1 MVTELRNMESLKLVE
16 DITKYVQDTF
26 STVDKSRMLSRLVD
40 NEDLDPWM
48 TFELMEAA
56 LRNLTSFDGVVLKDN
71 MCRNRQSSTTAAKLN
86 LVGSEADKYYNFQ
99 SIRVD
104 TTRGAATIRHQNRP
118 DGMFNLK
125 LGEDNEMVI
134 FYEGDAHDR
143 DIGKSETK
151 GCKNAHKMYQYMI
164 QAQSLNK
171 RSSGCAVFAAMNDSP
186 TDEVGE
192 FIEDMFKA
200 HMFAGMLIIQH
211 NMYQRN
217 TARTILEDLL
227 ELDTKK
233 KYDFVIGINIKS
245 LPTNET
251 FSETNFEG
259 RVTNLLTALNKQN
272 DVTVELEFQLTRPDL
287 LRTYDCTVGCINIT
301 CFAVPR
307 GPDTLLTRAYL
318 EPLFVYPMHLSHV
331 TAWYGDD
338 GTMNTV
344 LTNFHSP
351 VSVRATLGNAN
362 MNLRF
367 KKHMMNVTCVETA
380 PNAATSKGN
389 KCALRETDGFFYL
402 ALPLAYFTV
411 EQFECLV
418 NRRLDYKWASKRYV
432 VKKMVYELMVSIKG
446 VSTLP
451 VRVEMF
457 KENENSLLQ
466 QICRSTDDHN
476 PHITDE
482 FQGFLTD
489 CCKWEA
495 CSAYASPAI
504 FFRTLGIFS
513 LQNAIDFACE
523 AKNNQSATYTTLLST
538 YPVGTQIV
546 IKQCMKK
553 LSTNEAYGYL
563 RREKITVKTDES
575 KEQGPSDQSDD
586 EPPPPPG
593 TVLGAIQGLLA
604 PTATTWFV
612 THQNSTDPEYQTWS
626 DLQVK
631 QATRGKR
638 ILQQELMKKYKKS
651 VELWNVKKEK
661 FEGVDEQTPD
671 RDDNSILLIALGVQ
685 YIDFTNPDA
694 TLRAPGVDFGGKTYK
709 YKTQLRVEIYN
720 DEDDDEYNLY
730 CKPTWPDKMTLEI
743 LRTQHQ
749 KNLRDGVKIYAIF
762 DKETI
767 LCFEYRD
774 TSLISSIFSPK
785 HDVGY
790 GPSRRKSHE
799 AKSQGDKSPAAKE
812 DSSVAPPDPE
822 KEELYGPSRKKSEGD
837 KSPASAAEKSGQDPQ
852 RKKAEGGSR
861 NVRFTE
867 DTRQKFSLDTP
878 PLSDTNDVY
887 L

>member
-1 MVTELRNMESLKLVE
+1 MITELRNMESLKLVE
-16 DITKYVQDTF
+16 DITKYVQDSF
-26 STVDKSRMLSRLVD
+26 GTVDKSRMLSRLVD
-40 NEDLDPWM
+40 NQDLDPWM

-56 LRNLTSFDGVVLKDN
+56 LRNLGSLDGVVLKEN

-104 TTRGAATIRHQNRP
+104 GARAGATIRHQNRP

-143 DIGKSETK
+143 DVGKSEIK

-186 TDEVGE
+186 IDQVGE

-211 NMYQRN
+211 NMYQRK

-227 ELDTKK
+227 ELDTKR

-245 LPTNET
+245 LPANAQ
-251 FSETNFEG
+251 FSNDNFTG
-259 RVTNLLTALNKQN
+259 RITSLLTALHKQN
-272 DVTVELEFQLTRPDL
+272 DVTVELEFELPRQNL

-307 GPDTLLTRAYL
+307 GLDNLLTRANAGNL
-318 EPLFVYPMHLSHV
+318 AEPPFVYPMHLSHV

-344 LTNFHSP
+344 LTQGQSP
-351 VSVRATLGNAN
+351 VSVRATAGNAN
-362 MNLRF
+362 MDLHF
-367 KKHMMNVTCVETA
+367 KKNMMKVTGVETA
-380 PNAATSKGN
+380 VNAVASGN
-389 KCALRETDGFFYL
+389 KCVLRETDGFFYL

-418 NRRLDYKWASKRYV
+418 NVRLDYKWAPKRFP

-457 KENENSLLQ
+457 KINETSLLQ
-466 QICRSTDDHN
+466 QICRSTDAHN
-476 PHITDE
+476 PNITDE

-495 CSAYASPAI
+495 CSAYACPAI

-575 KEQGPSDQSDD
+575 KEQGPSDEDDD
-586 EPPPPPG
+586 EPPPG
-593 TVLGAIQGLLA
+593 NVLAVIQGLL
-604 PTATTWFV
+604 THTQTSWDV
-612 THQNSTDPEYQTWS
+612 THQNSTDPDYKTWS
-626 DLQVK
+626 DLQAK
-631 QATRGKR
+631 QAGRGKR

-651 VELWNVKKEK
+651 VESWNVKEEK
-661 FEGVDEQTPD
+661 FDDADEQKPD
-671 RDDNSILLIALGVQ
+671 RDDNNILLIARGVQ
-685 YIDFTNPDA
+685 YIDFNDPNA
-694 TLRAPGVDFGGKTYK
+694 TLTAPGVDFGGKQYK
-709 YKTQLRVEIYN
+709 YRTQLLVEIYN
-720 DEDDDEYNLY
+720 DEDDDESILY
-730 CKPTWPDKMTLEI
+730 CKPIWPDKMTLDI
-743 LRTQHQ
+743 LRTRHQ
-749 KNLRDGVKIYAIF
+749 QILRDRVKIYAIF
-762 DKETI
+762 DEETI

-774 TSLISSIFSPK
+774 TSVLSSFLSPEK
-785 HDVGY
+785 NDRH
-790 GPSRRKSHE
+790 GPSGKKMQE
-799 AKSQGDKSPAAKE
+799 DKSQGNKPPAAQK
-812 DSSVAPPDPE
+812 DSSVAILEIKDRHDPPGKKPAGE
-822 KEELYGPSRKKSEGD
+822 KT
-837 KSPASAAEKSGQDPQ
+837 
-852 RKKAEGGSR
+852 R
-861 NVRFTE
+861 NVKFTAE
-867 DTRQKFSLDTP
+867 TKQKVSLDTP